1 MGIAAGM
8 SIKHLRNEAGGN
20 PARGPH
26 PDQANPATGKGNDFP
41 DHEAEAVA
49 DRPQDQPDLDA
60 FAARMGTDSIAG
72 RDATSMT
79 DSVSDDT
86 ETTEATT
93 GAAPTGDAGSDA
105 ATDDGTR
112 EAGAWRAS
120 AATVLGG
127 MATGAKSVASGLGS
141 LAHRVTT
148 QSTDDIDLAALRKR
162 VDGIRTVMVTT
173 ADEQGA
179 LASRPLTVQRVS
191 DDGDVLFVVDQ
202 DADWVTS
209 DSGPANVAFVDDGST
224 WVSVSGPSEVRDD
237 TALLDELWNP
247 ILDTFF
253 PNGRDS
259 AAIFEVRADRWE
271 YWTAPN
277 KLTQLVEIVSSKI
290 NDDEPDLGDSGTIE
304 T

>member
-1 MGIAAGM
+1 MGTAADM
-8 SIKHLRNEAGGN
+8 SIKHLRNEAGGD

-41 DHEAEAVA
+41 DHEAEAIA

-79 DSVSDDT
+79 DPVSDD
-86 ETTEATT
+86 
-93 GAAPTGDAGSDA
+93 APTGETQTDGAGA
-105 ATDDGTR
+105 DDGTR
-112 EAGAWRAS
+112 ETGAWRAS

-148 QSTDDIDLAALRKR
+148 QGGDDIDLAALRKR
-162 VDGIRTVMVTT
+162 VGGIRTVMVTT

-179 LASRPLTVQRVS
+179 LSSRPLTVQRVS
-191 DDGDVLFVVDQ
+191 DDGDVLFVVDE

-209 DSGPANVAFVDDGST
+209 DSGAANVAFVDDGST
-224 WVSVSGPSEVRDD
+224 WVSVSGTSEVRDD
-237 TALLDELWNP
+237 AALLEELWNP
-247 ILDTFF
+247 VVDAFF

-259 AAIFEVRADRWE
+259 ATIFEVRADRWE

-277 KLTQLVEIVSSKI
+277 KLTQLVEIVSSKVT
-290 NDDEPDLGDSGTIE
+290 DDEPDLGDSGTIE